1 MRYTTI
7 ESRFDATELVN
18 LLTSG
23 HRDKPVVV
31 ISSTKQGPRISPGDV
46 AVRVAGAA
54 DVYLLAN
61 AGISY
66 LLEELMPPETNVYG
80 GAARTYPAHTD
91 WIQKTYQA
99 TVRLAYSDEEASR
112 AVEQIG
118 ADVDKMTKAH
128 SASTAGPVKVV
139 RKAPVSGVVSMM
151 MDFGAVV
158 KLEESAAAR
167 MARIDSEAFAPG
179 IPAAQLMH
187 VGMKVYGVLAGGIL
201 DVSAMLNTP
210 SEAVD
215 YAEEATIQAAMVLNE
230 KTITLFPG
238 LNIRHRT
245 EEEAGTVIAVE
256 INKAGRADGKEW
268 QVSTAEDIEPD
279 EVSEALPLFRG
290 AGPWVSMPEPEQAP
304 ARNDEPAPEFAGDA
318 FAAWERVR
326 LELATLTD
334 TNRSLASENDALRCT
349 TESSATAQAPS
360 PVPTAAAGGADLE
373 RAHREIARLGRA
385 HRDMLAAAFQS
396 GRDADVLAAENAKLV
411 QVNARLR
418 EDVRTERDRA
428 NRARQLSR
436 ESVQDTAAALFSD
449 PGEQFRFDVLQ
460 EWAVRIPASSKK
472 DLPLATF
479 DLDPEFLPS
488 VRTLHGIDRSKI
500 IAVAVEV
507 LTGLADRSPG
517 RAMHLMREGST
528 DLVPPAG
535 AGKLWRVSLQD
546 ATAGAR
552 RLHFWRGAGGH
563 VTFAHVGVHDEVLA

>member
-18 LLTSG
+18 LLTSE

-46 AVRVAGAA
+46 AVRVAGVA

-66 LLEELMPPETNVYG
+66 LMEELMPPETNVYG

-91 WIQKTYQA
+91 WIQKHYQA
-99 TVRLAYSDEEASR
+99 TVRLAYSDEEAAR

-118 ADVDKMTKAH
+118 ADADKMAKAH
-128 SASTAGPVKVV
+128 SASSAAPVKSV
-139 RKAPVSGVVSMM
+139 RKAPVSGVISMM
-151 MDFGAVV
+151 MEFGAVV
-158 KLEESAAAR
+158 KLEESAPTR
-167 MARIDSEAFAPG
+167 MARIDTSAFAPG
-179 IPAAQLMH
+179 IPAGQLMH

-210 SEAVD
+210 ADAVD
-215 YAEEATIQAAMVLNE
+215 YAEEATIQAAMVLDG
-230 KTITLFPG
+230 KSITLFPG

-256 INKAGRADGKEW
+256 IDKAGRADGKEW
-268 QVSTAEDIEPD
+268 RVTTVYDIEPD
-279 EVSEALPLFRG
+279 EVSEALPMFRG
-290 AGPWVSMPEPEQAP
+290 AGPWISLPEPAP
-304 ARNDEPAPEFAGDA
+304 DVLEDEPAPDFAGDA

-326 LELATLTD
+326 LELATLTE
-334 TNRSLASENDALRCT
+334 TNRSLTSENDALRCT
-349 TESSATAQAPS
+349 ADVSTQVLSAS
-360 PVPTAAAGGADLE
+360 PVPTAVVGGADLD
-373 RAHREIARLGRA
+373 RAHREIARLDRA

-396 GRDADVLAAENAKLV
+396 GRDADALAAENAKLV

-418 EDVRTERDRA
+418 EDIRTERDRA

-436 ESVQDTAAALFSD
+436 ESVQDSAAALFAD
-449 PGEQFRFDVLQ
+449 PEEQFRFDVLH

-472 DLPLATF
+472 ELPLATY

-488 VRTLHGIDRSKI
+488 VRSLHGIDRSKI
-500 IAVAVEV
+500 VAVAVEV
-507 LTGLADRSPG
+507 LTGLADRSSG

-552 RLHFWRGAGGH
+552 RLHFWRGTGGH
-563 VTFAHVGVHDEVLA
+563 VTFAHVGVHDEVLS

>member
-18 LLTSG
+18 LLTSE

-46 AVRVAGAA
+46 AARVEGIA

-61 AGISY
+61 PGISY
-66 LLEELMPPETNVYG
+66 LLEDLMPLETNVYG
-80 GAARTYPAHTD
+80 GAARTYPPHTD
-91 WIQKTYQA
+91 WIQKQYQA
-99 TVRLAYSDEEASR
+99 IVRLAYSDDEAVS
-112 AVEQIG
+112 AVDRIG
-118 ADVDKMTKAH
+118 ADADKMIKAH
-128 SASTAGPVKVV
+128 SASGTAPVKPA
-139 RKAPVSGVVSMM
+139 RKAPVSGTVSMM

-158 KLEESAAAR
+158 KLEDSAPAR
-167 MARIDSEAFAPG
+167 MARIDTEAFAPG

-210 SEAVD
+210 ADAVD
-215 YAEEATIQAAMVLNE
+215 YAEEATIQAAMVLDAKN
-230 KTITLFPG
+230 ITLFPG
-238 LNIRHRT
+238 LDIRHRT
-245 EEEAGTVIAVE
+245 DREPGTVIAVE
-256 INKAGRADGKEW
+256 INTAGRADGKGW
-268 QVSTAEDIEPD
+268 RLSTADDVAAD
-279 EVSEALPLFRG
+279 EVSEALPMFRG
-290 AGPWVSMPEPEQAP
+290 AGPWVSMPEPELIPEAAP
-304 ARNDEPAPEFAGDA
+304 EPAPEFAGDA

-326 LELATLTD
+326 LELATLTES
-334 TNRSLASENDALRCT
+334 NQELAARNEALRCAAA
-349 TESSATAQAPS
+349 EAAPLQS
-360 PVPTAAAGGADLE
+360 PVPTAVSGGAELD
-373 RAHREIARLGRA
+373 RAHREIARLDRA
-385 HRDMLAAAFQS
+385 HRDMLAAAFKS
-396 GRDADVLAAENAKLV
+396 GADADALAAENARLV
-411 QVNARLR
+411 QTNARLR

-428 NRARQLSR
+428 NRARRLSR
-436 ESVQDTAAALFSD
+436 ESVQDTEAALFAD
-449 PGEQFRFDVLQ
+449 PEEQFRFDVLH

-472 DLPLATF
+472 DLPLASY
-479 DLDPEFLPS
+479 DLGPEFLPS
-488 VRTLHGIDRSKI
+488 VQALHGIDRSKI
-500 IAVAVEV
+500 VAVAAEV

-563 VTFAHVGVHDEVLA
+563 VTFAHVGVHDDALS